1 MDYCKIVAI
10 MLLLLVA
17 VAGVGCR
24 LRDFEQEDA
33 PLLLPGY
40 SEFKSEGGEPDIG
53 RYSYRVPAA
62 MKPEEVIPAATSRLK
77 TLRPC
82 YEAIR
87 ESTFS
92 AVLRCQHSDRS
103 QRFNEIQ
110 EFGYRM
116 VAEKGR
122 LYVLQITDVPADPQ
136 RHERLLGDL
145 EEIAN
150 H

>member
-1 MDYCKIVAI
+1 MDYCKFVAI
-10 MLLLLVA
+10 MLLLLAV
-17 VAGVGCR
+17 VAGVGCQ
-24 LRDFEQEDA
+24 LRNFEQEAA

-40 SEFKSEGGEPDIG
+40 SEFRSEGGEPDIG
-53 RYSYRVPAA
+53 RYSYRIPAA
-62 MKPEEVIPAATSRLK
+62 MKPEEVIPAAVSRLK

-92 AVLRCQHSDRS
+92 ALLRCQHSDRS

-122 LYVLQITDVPADPQ
+122 LYVLQIADVPTDPQ

-150 H
+150 R

>member
-1 MDYCKIVAI
+1 MDCCKIVAI
-10 MLLLLVA
+10 MLLVA
-17 VAGVGCR
+17 IAGVGCR
-24 LRDFEQEDA
+24 LRNFEQEDA

-40 SEFKSEGGEPDIG
+40 SEFKSEGGEPATG
-53 RYSYRVPAA
+53 RYSYRIPAA

-77 TLRPC
+77 SLRPC

-87 ESTFS
+87 ESAFS

-110 EFGYRM
+110 EFGFRM
-116 VAEKGR
+116 VAKKGR

-150 H
+150 R